1 MNKLSQTSKYT
12 FIPTSVYTI
21 VFNRIMYIYS
31 LTQLYSL
38 LSSPTYLYGFVLQ
51 PDFGRYASLLHLK
64 PWHIVVI
71 PITLNSVMDMSSV
84 LEIALQLN
92 ALNVSWQFNETYREV
107 RNNGSLLVKYLSVT
121 LL

>member
-1 MNKLSQTSKYT
+1 
-12 FIPTSVYTI
+12 
-21 VFNRIMYIYS
+21 
-31 LTQLYSL
+31 
-38 LSSPTYLYGFVLQ
+38 
-51 PDFGRYASLLHLK
+51 
-64 PWHIVVI
+64 
-71 PITLNSVMDMSSV
+71 MDMSSV